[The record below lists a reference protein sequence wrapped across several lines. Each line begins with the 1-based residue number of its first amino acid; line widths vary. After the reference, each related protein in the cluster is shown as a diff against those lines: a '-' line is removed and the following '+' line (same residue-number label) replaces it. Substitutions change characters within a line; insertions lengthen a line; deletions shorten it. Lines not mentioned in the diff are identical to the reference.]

1 MSDDYI
7 RWHTL
12 SDGEQE
18 NLRKSVCERL
28 LAFPEVAKRFTLTK
42 EKYGRKAVHKLE
54 SKHKDSSVTVVIHES
69 EKDWPEKAG
78 VYIKRSDGFGNG
90 QTQTIRYH
98 LKSDES
104 FNVEKAASRVVQLDQ
119 VSRDHSTRRRE
130 DNARGKHKDDL
141 KKLLF
146 KEIEAALAD
155 EPWSVNDFYDSVRI
169 YPEGEGY
176 QPAINVAVKSGYEP
190 SCKVEFDLSGEP
202 KANSKLLKGMTKA
215 LGLVMGVIEGETFR
229 SAFEDKP
236 VSLLT

>member
-7 RWHTL
+7 RWHSL

-28 LAFPEVAKRFTLTK
+28 LASPGVAKRFALTK
-42 EKYGRKAVHKLE
+42 EKYGNKARYKLE
-54 SKHKDSSVTVVIHES
+54 SKHKDSSVTVVVHES
-69 EKDWPEKAG
+69 EKGWPETAG
-78 VYIKRSDGFGNG
+78 VYIKRSDGYGNG
-90 QTQTIRYH
+90 MTQTIRYH

-104 FNVEKAASRVVQLDQ
+104 FNIEKAASRVVQLDQ

-130 DNARGKHKDDL
+130 DDARGKHKDGL

-146 KEIEAALAD
+146 KEIEAVLAD
-155 EPWSVNDFYDSVRI
+155 EPWKVNDYWNYVRI
-169 YPEGEGY
+169 HPEGEGY
-176 QPAINVAVKSGYEP
+176 QPAISVEVKSGYEP
-190 SCKVEFDLSGEP
+190 SCKIEFGLSGEP
-202 KANSKLLKGMTKA
+202 KANSKLLKGMTKV
-215 LGLVMGVIEGETFR
+215 LGLVMEVIEGEVFR